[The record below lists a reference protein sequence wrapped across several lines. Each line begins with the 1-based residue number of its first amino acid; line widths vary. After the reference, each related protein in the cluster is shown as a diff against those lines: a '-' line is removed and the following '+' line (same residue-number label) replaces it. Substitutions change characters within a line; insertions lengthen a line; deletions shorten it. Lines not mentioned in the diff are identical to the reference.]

1 MQKSSISNVV
11 LAGLLGSFTAMIS
24 VARAAETEAAPFVGS
39 PPAAAPQRAQITV
52 EEAPGAGLP
61 PQIAGDVR
69 AAVEDA
75 LAGRAAPGVS
85 IDITLE
91 AAGAVVRVG
100 SLWRRIAIAGW
111 DYPAM
116 RTVALHVLDLLQPAP
131 EVPEVTS
138 ANRSAGP
145 AASAVTVAPASGR
158 APEHATESPA
168 GWSFHAG
175 VAGARG
181 AELPDPWMVG
191 FTGGAA
197 WTREWLRIGLEV
209 GWDHAVVRHPDGI
222 TVNYDAVPLRLVVA
236 AQNDKVMAGVRG
248 GAADYRVTGEQ
259 AFRVVTPLVGPFVA
273 APVPIAGR
281 FRGLLIAGF
290 DYFARRTQL
299 TKAPFD
305 TTYSTPQVAPY
316 VGVIV
321 EAVLTP

>member
-1 MQKSSISNVV
+1 MVKSSISKFV
-11 LAGLLGSFTAMIS
+11 LAGLVGSFTAMIS
-24 VARAAETEAAPFVGS
+24 VARAAEPEAAPVVGS
-39 PPAAAPQRAQITV
+39 PQRAQITI
-52 EEAPGAGLP
+52 EEAPGADLP
-61 PQIAGDVR
+61 PQIAADVR
-69 AAVEDA
+69 AVVEDT
-75 LAGRAAPGVS
+75 LAGRAVPS
-85 IDITLE
+85 LPIDITLE
-91 AAGAVVRVG
+91 AGGAVVRVG

-131 EVPEVTS
+131 DVPEV
-138 ANRSAGP
+138 
-145 AASAVTVAPASGR
+145 ASADRGPGRGTAAVVVVAPGR
-158 APEHATESPA
+158 APEHATEPLGA
-168 GWSFHAG
+168 WSFHAG

-181 AELPDPWMVG
+181 AQLPDPWMVG

-197 WTREWLRIGLEV
+197 WTHEWLRIGLAA

-236 AQNDKVMAGVRG
+236 AQNDKVMAGVRAG
-248 GAADYRVTGEQ
+248 VAEYRVTAEH

-290 DYFARRTQL
+290 DYFGRRTQL
-299 TKAPFD
+299 AKARFD

-321 EAVLTP
+321 EAVLSL